1 MKKIFDSWHLLVG
14 IILGLGL
21 GLLISWVIS
30 PVELTDAPPSLL
42 RTDFKDGYRALIAS
56 AYATT
61 GDLERAEERLA
72 TLNDPDILAVLE
84 NQVERSLANGEAPE
98 SLEAITILA
107 AALKGESSTAQITNT
122 PIPFHTQTPSPPT
135 QTGTPPTPTNTSTP
149 EAATA
154 TLTPVPINTR
164 TPRATMAASL
174 TPSAPY
180 ILATQDEVCS
190 TNISEGLLMVYVSD
204 SSKKA
209 VAGAE
214 IIIEW
219 DGKEE
224 HFFTG
229 LKPELGN
236 GYADF
241 AMDENKNYS
250 LRLAAGSVAVSGLG
264 APPCQDD
271 DGNHYWGSVRLR
283 FEQP

>member
-1 MKKIFDSWHLLVG
+1 MKKILDSWHLLVG

-30 PVELTDAPPSLL
+30 PVELSDAPPSLL

-56 AYATT
+56 AYEAT
-61 GDLERAEERLA
+61 GDPERTKERLA
-72 TLNDPDILAVLE
+72 TLNDPDLIGALE
-84 NQVERSLANGEAPE
+84 SQAERALSNGDSPE
-98 SLEAITILA
+98 SLEALVSLA
-107 AALKGESSTAQITNT
+107 SALQGESSVIQPTNT
-122 PIPFHTQTPSPPT
+122 PIPFRTQTPTLPT
-135 QTGTPPTPTNTSTP
+135 QTGTPPTSTATSTP

-164 TPRATMAASL
+164 TPRATTVASL
-174 TPSAPY
+174 TPGAPY

-219 DGKEE
+219 DGNEE

-241 AMDENKNYS
+241 AMDENKSYS

-271 DGNHYWGSVRLR
+271 EGNHYWGSVRLR
-283 FEQP
+283 FDQP

>member
-1 MKKIFDSWHLLVG
+1 MKKILDSWHLLAG

-21 GLLISWVIS
+21 GLLISWVIA

-56 AYATT
+56 AYAST
-61 GDLERAEERLA
+61 GDLERAEERLVI
-72 TLNDPDILAVLE
+72 LNDPDIITALE
-84 NQVERSLANGEAPE
+84 SQAERSLTNGKSPE
-98 SLEAITILA
+98 SLEALIVLA
-107 AALKGESSTAQITNT
+107 AALKGESSTVQVTNT
-122 PIPFHTQTPSPPT
+122 PIPFHTETPSLPT
-135 QTGTPPTPTNTSTP
+135 QTGTPPTPTTTSTP

-154 TLTPVPINTR
+154 TLTPIPINTR
-164 TPRATMAASL
+164 TPRATTVASL
-174 TPSAPY
+174 TPGAPY
-180 ILATQDEVCS
+180 ILATQDEICS

-241 AMDENKNYS
+241 AMDENKSYS
-250 LRLAAGSVAVSGLG
+250 LRLEAGSVAISGLG

-271 DGNHYWGSVRLR
+271 DGNHYWGSMRLR